1 MSPLSSSLPVFL
13 LVLALA
19 PFSRVLIPVDSRTHP
34 GDVRVLKALKAEIDP
49 KSVPPGS
56 CVSSWDF
63 SVDPCDH
70 VFSDR
75 FTCGLRCD
83 LTVSNSSRV
92 TEIALESAGYSGS
105 LSSVPW
111 DGGVLYLETLDVSY
125 NSFAGSVP
133 GSLTRL
139 TSLRR
144 LRLSRN
150 SLSGQLP
157 ASLGSLAALE
167 ELSLD
172 GNNFRGSIPSSFN
185 RLASLKRLELQG
197 NNFSGE
203 LLSDLGSLKG
213 LSFLDASDN
222 HFSGGVPA
230 ALPPSLVELSL
241 RNNRLRGELP
251 EIVCGETKLLQVL
264 DLSRN
269 KLTGAVP
276 SALFEHPSLEQLTL
290 SHNNFTSLHDPPSVG
305 ANSRL
310 VAVDLSYNDLRGL
323 LPRFM
328 GAMPRLSA
336 LSLEHNMFTGMIPS
350 QYALRLRDAAFQG
363 RGSGGTAAIGRL
375 LLAGNYLFGPI
386 PGPLIRLRPG
396 LANVSL
402 VDNCLYRCPDE
413 FFFCQGGKQKSP
425 VDCKSFNPTI
435 P

>member
-1 MSPLSSSLPVFL
+1 MSPHSSSLVLFL

-19 PFSRVLIPVDSRTHP
+19 PFWRVLIPVDSRTHP
-34 GDVRVLKALKAEIDP
+34 GDVRVLQAFKAAIDP
-49 KSVPPGS
+49 KSVSPGS

-63 SVDPCDH
+63 SVDPCDR

-92 TEIALESAGYSGS
+92 TEIALDSAGYSGS

-111 DGGVLYLETLDVSY
+111 DGGVPYLETLDVSY
-125 NSFAGSVP
+125 NAFAGSLP
-133 GSLTRL
+133 GSLARL

-172 GNNFRGSIPSSFN
+172 GNNFRGGIPSSFN

-197 NNFSGE
+197 NNLSGE
-203 LLSDLGSLKG
+203 LLSDLGSLES
-213 LSFLDASDN
+213 LHFLDASDN
-222 HFSGGVPA
+222 RFSGGVPA
-230 ALPPSLVELSL
+230 ALPASLVELSL
-241 RNNRLRGELP
+241 RNNRLRGDLP
-251 EIVCGETKLLQVL
+251 EIVGGAARLLQVL

-269 KLTGAVP
+269 ELTGAVP
-276 SALFEHPSLEQLTL
+276 AALFEHPSLGQLTL
-290 SHNNFTSLHDPPSVG
+290 SHNNFTSLHAPPSAG

-310 VAVDLSYNDLRGL
+310 VAVDLSYNNLRGL
-323 LPRFM
+323 LPGFM
-328 GAMPRLSA
+328 AAMPRLSA

-350 QYALRLRDAAFQG
+350 QYALRVREAAA
-363 RGSGGTAAIGRL
+363 GGTTAIGRL
-375 LLAGNYLFGPI
+375 LLGGNYLFGPI
-386 PGPLIRLRPG
+386 PGPLVGLRPG
-396 LANVSL
+396 SANVSL

-413 FFFCQGGKQKSP
+413 FFFCRGGDQKSP
-425 VDCKSFNPTI
+425 ADCKSFSPTI